1 MKWITRERV
10 KVDRVACPWLIKK
23 LSTRMRN
30 FFSFRPIKYEGC
42 RTAFPDRAAPSSIGR
57 LFGHV
62 KALQPHGVARI
73 SRPFSGCVGRAFIG
87 YICAKRA
94 TSALEMDVGVFST
107 NQVTPS
113 LHGGVVREPVN
124 V

>member
-1 MKWITRERV
+1 MSSSAITSSPTLRAPLSTDADDEPKRPLGRRLDSTQQDRGSSRTLAGAV
-10 KVDRVACPWLIKK
+10 ELLDRVI
-23 LSTRMRN
+23 R
-30 FFSFRPIKYEGC
+30 
-42 RTAFPDRAAPSSIGR
+42 
-57 LFGHV
+57 HV
-62 KALQPHGVARI
+62 EALQTHGVARI

-107 NQVTPS
+107 NQVTFS